1 MLVLSQTNNHAPD
14 TIASGRLRS
23 YQLSRAAGLAVIRA
37 MTSKSIIKFRLLHIT
52 ALFFFFF
59 AKLAFPMDQVNEQ
72 ATRSIFEFDR
82 DTDLNWSVVND
93 GVMGGRSAGY
103 IAIEAGTLRFT
114 GTLVTQGGGFT
125 SVRARRDSDLSDATG
140 LELLVRGSG
149 RQFEIEVDDGLVY
162 FGRSVSRRTTFAS
175 SADWTLI
182 RVPFSSLQSS
192 IFGQR
197 VNVAPINLS
206 RIVGVGIYIA
216 DGQDG
221 DFSLEVDH
229 IRAYTD

>member
-1 MLVLSQTNNHAPD
+1 MLALSQTNKHASD
-14 TIASGRLRS
+14 TMASVRLHS
-23 YQLSRAAGLAVIRA
+23 SQLSP
-37 MTSKSIIKFRLLHIT
+37 TSTTKFRLLLII

-59 AKLAFPMDQVNEQ
+59 AKLVFPMDQVAQQ
-72 ATRSIFEFDR
+72 ATLSLFEFDR

-93 GVMGGRSAGY
+93 GVMGGRSAGFV
-103 IAIEAGTLRFT
+103 AIEAGTLRFT

-125 SVRARRDSDLSDATG
+125 SVRARRDADLSDATG

-149 RQFEIEVDDGLVY
+149 RQFEIEVDDGLLY
-162 FGRSVSRRTTFAS
+162 FGRSVSRRTSFP
-175 SADWTLI
+175 SAAEWTLI

-221 DFSLEVDH
+221 DFSLEIDH

>member
-23 YQLSRAAGLAVIRA
+23 YQLSRAAGLPVIRA
-37 MTSKSIIKFRLLHIT
+37 MTSKSITKFRLLHIT

-197 VNVAPINLS
+197 VHVAPINLS